1 MCSSEGNVNIQGQAS
16 EAVTLPFTT
25 MQQTYNLGQRID
37 VVCFIMK
44 PGVKV
49 KDVEPEIEHRIKAAH
64 YISPEQA
71 QGKDLTAA
79 SDIYSLGIVLY
90 EATTG
95 KLPFDGPDAVSVAMQ
110 QVKDEPAAPSSIN
123 PNIDPDLEDIIMV
136 ALSKDPARRF
146 ATANDM
152 RIALMDY
159 LAGRPVTLP
168 AGAMSSSF
176 TEAQTRMAA
185 GMARNIRWPRAFS
198 RRPTS

>member
-1 MCSSEGNVNIQGQAS
+1 MVQPDGNVKVMDFGIARAKNS
-16 EAVTLPFTT
+16 VNDKTSAV
-25 MQQTYNLGQRID
+25 
-37 VVCFIMK
+37 
-44 PGVKV
+44 PGT
-49 KDVEPEIEHRIKAAH
+49 AH

-152 RIALMDY
+152 RIALNDY

-176 TEAQTRMAA
+176 RGPERV
-185 GMARNIRWPRAFS
+185 
-198 RRPTS
+198 